1 MIRFIFLLFCVHL
14 SFSQEVELNIYD
26 INVNK
31 KNKILKS
38 SLKIKESR
46 YTVVKDSLINSYI
59 EAGYFSL
66 KEDSVTINFKSKN
79 IYVNFG
85 NEYKYIKIAKPKD
98 FILSKKIEQILNSK
112 FLNNYIKIDVK
123 HIKEFILNLKKS
135 FIADGFSFITI
146 QLVDFIII
154 SPTTII
160 TNIKIDKRNIRKTDK
175 IIVKG
180 YEKMPKS
187 FLKRKVIN
195 RTANL
200 FSDKTLNQISDN
212 LDRITFIKQIKK
224 PEVLFLKDS
233 TIIYTYI
240 EKLKKSY
247 FDGLVG
253 FSTENSEN
261 RFNGYLNLYLQ
272 NVFDY
277 GESLT
282 LRWNK
287 NVNDGQDLEININAP
302 YMFKTPLEINFNTQ
316 LRKRDS
322 TFLQLNLNLGLNLEL
337 KNDHKVGL
345 IYSIVD
351 NSSLSNTDNVIDN
364 INFNSKFYGIRYN
377 YIKHSKNN
385 YTNENIYFLMES
397 SFGNRI
403 SSKVKESQIKINS
416 KIFKNWNL
424 LNKHFLATKFIGAK
438 LFSDEYLPNEVYI
451 IGGDESVRGVLQ
463 NSLFVTSY
471 AVFSFEYRF
480 YQDIE
485 TYFYSFTDLGNIY
498 NKGQSTNLLSLGV
511 GYSFRVKAGS
521 INLNYAINKLES
533 APMNK
538 GVLSVSFKTYF

>member
-14 SFSQEVELNIYD
+14 SFSQEIELNIYD
-26 INVNK
+26 ANVNK

-46 YTVVKDSLINSYI
+46 YTVVKDSLINSYV
-59 EAGYFSL
+59 ESGYFSL
-66 KEDSVTINFKSKN
+66 KEDSIITNLKSKN
-79 IYVNFG
+79 IYINFG
-85 NEYKYIKIAKPKD
+85 NKYKYIKIAKPKN
-98 FILSKKIEQILNSK
+98 FNLINKIEKISNSK

-123 HIKEFILNLKKS
+123 DIKEFILSLKES
-135 FIADGFSFITI
+135 FIADGFSFVTVSLIDFTIIT
-146 QLVDFIII
+146 
-154 SPTTII
+154 PTTI
-160 TNIKIDKRNIRKTDK
+160 TVNIKIDKRNIRKTDK

-187 FLKRKVIN
+187 FLKRKILNKTEKV
-195 RTANL
+195 
-200 FSDKTLNQISDN
+200 FSNETLNQISDN
-212 LDRITFIKQIKK
+212 LDKISFIKQIKK
-224 PEVLFLKDS
+224 PEALFLKDS

-247 FDGLVG
+247 FDGLIG
-253 FSTENSEN
+253 FSAGESNNT
-261 RFNGYLNLYLQ
+261 FNGYLNLYLQ

-277 GESLT
+277 GESLMV
-282 LRWNK
+282 RWNK
-287 NVNDGQDLEININAP
+287 NVNEGQDLEIAINTP
-302 YMFKTPLEINFNTQ
+302 YIFKTPLEIDFNTQ

-351 NSSLSNTDNVIDN
+351 NSSLSNTDDETEN

-377 YIKHSKNN
+377 YIKHSKNI
-385 YTNENIYFLMES
+385 YTNENIYFLVES
-397 SFGNRI
+397 SFGNRV
-403 SSKVKESQIKINS
+403 SSKEKESQIKINS

-424 LNKHFLATKFIGAK
+424 INKHFLVTKFIAAK

-451 IGGDESVRGVLQ
+451 IGGDDSVRGVLQ

-471 AVFSFEYRF
+471 NIFSFEYRF
-480 YQDIE
+480 YQSVE
-485 TYFYSFTDLGNIY
+485 NYFYSFTDLGNMY
-498 NKGQSTNLLSLGV
+498 NNKQSTNLLSIGV

-521 INLNYAINKLES
+521 INLNYAINKLEGT
-533 APMNK
+533 PMSK